1 MQALL
6 KSLWLS
12 LVIGIV
18 LCSCNNNENEIP
30 LIDLSHH
37 SGGRLIHLNELMKN
51 IKVVRLETSPDVLIP
66 AYFQRFVGKE
76 NIIIVSRESILQFG
90 IDGRFIRT
98 IAKKGKGPGEFRT
111 IRSFDVND
119 EESELYLY
127 DYGKRNQLSVY
138 NLITG
143 EFKKPIPLP
152 LNNLMEFSV
161 MKDYIGCLSGVFSTL
176 ELFTIDYSGELLDSI
191 PRKTLLKS
199 TGYSSRSDF
208 LERINGELFY
218 MDTFTDTLYVLN
230 GTDKKPICAF
240 HVNVRFDSENFT
252 NGTLPSI
259 SVRTGS
265 KMLISNVTFK
275 IEKIGEGGI
284 STWIDGSDLFLWNSD
299 TKELE
304 SIKGYYNSFLEMEDE
319 NIYFSTNGDIVSLKY
334 SAIDF
339 KEKLAKALENKELSK
354 NSFSVFTKLDQQIS
368 DEDNPVFLI
377 GNLAN

>member
-1 MQALL
+1 M
-6 KSLWLS
+6 
-12 LVIGIV
+12 
-18 LCSCNNNENEIP
+18 
-30 LIDLSHH
+30 
-37 SGGRLIHLNELMKN
+37 IHLNELMKN

-161 MKDYIGCLSGVFSTL
+161 MKDYIGCLSSVFSTL

-230 GTDKKPICAF
+230 GTEKKPICAF

-284 STWIDGSDLFLWNSD
+284 STWTDGRDLFLWNSD

-354 NSFSVFTKLDQQIS
+354 SSISALTKLDQQIS
-368 DEDNPVFLI
+368 EEDNPVFLI
-377 GNLAN
+377 GNLVN